1 MHPCKNLERGSI
13 MISTFINEDQLLEHF
28 RHDCKEGMIPA
39 AEPVIQEAMKEIE
52 ARLRE
57 KLGSIVIAML
67 DQSFDVMRDGKD
79 LRITVLHKKE
89 N

>member
-1 MHPCKNLERGSI
+1 VA
-13 MISTFINEDQLLEHF
+13 STFINEDRLLEHL
-28 RHDCKEGMIPA
+28 RHDCKERMISA

-67 DQSFDVMRDGKD
+67 DMSFDVLRDGKN
-79 LRITVLHKKE
+79 LRITVMNKD
-89 N
+89 